1 MKIHIAL
8 PTGKIIGLEKDSSST
23 IKHVKEEVQAKES
36 IPSDQQLL
44 IFNTGQR
51 CKELTDDCILS
62 DCIAHHDSTHLF
74 GTILKLD
81 TDTMQI
87 YVSFHEETYKLDGV
101 KPLHTV
107 SDLESNI
114 RNRLQYHQGFKLMHQ
129 ETELQKGH
137 TLCYYNIKDG
147 SRLTLR
153 LSGIEMNVY
162 VKSITGCTYTLSLHS
177 LDSIMKTKMMIAE
190 QHGIPPENQRLVFC
204 GKLLENQPTLYDYN
218 ITNKSTLH
226 LIMSLMGG
234 MQIFVKILTG
244 KTITVEVEA
253 SHKIENVKASIQDKE
268 GIPPH
273 YQGLIFCGKLLQN
286 HHTLSYYNIHKES
299 VLHLVLVQDTDI
311 FIKTFTGKYINFN
324 MNATNTIEFMMGEIC
339 NILEILPDQYRVIF
353 DGQILNRE
361 CTLSDYD
368 IPAKSTIHLVLIE
381 GETIEIFFKSQA
393 ERYFTIIFKAFGL
406 ETVEGLKAKI
416 QLVEGIPIDR
426 QNLLFD
432 GRVLENKYTLLDSGI
447 ENESTLTLEDTSWVI
462 SRSEIFLDQEEMVEK
477 DWGYFTK
484 AVYKECMV
492 FVKCLH
498 KIKDDDTIVEF
509 WTKQMEILFH
519 CHHPNIVKFMGGIV
533 EHPIVIITELMDTT
547 LHVALSNGGAT
558 PNHIY
563 SVSMDVARGLLYL
576 HSNLPQPFI
585 HGNIIPDNVLLK
597 ALGIGWK
604 AKLSYLGSV
613 HTYDKNHISVAPE
626 VRIAG
631 EESVKMDVYSF
642 GMLLVEMTMRT
653 HDPSQEELRKWP
665 HFKPII
671 DKCTIQNPNKRP
683 SMKEVV
689 DQLE

>member
-8 PTGKIIGLEKDSSST
+8 PTGKIISLEKDSSSA
-23 IKHVKEEVQAKES
+23 IKHVKEKIQAKES

-87 YVSFHEETYKLDGV
+87 CVLSHEETHKLDGI
-101 KPLHTV
+101 KPLDTV

-114 RNRLQYHQGFKLMHQ
+114 RNRLQYHQGFKLMHHK
-129 ETELQKGH
+129 TELQKGH

-147 SRLTLR
+147 SHLTLR
-153 LSGIEMNVY
+153 MEIEVY
-162 VKSITGCTYTLSLHS
+162 VKSLTGSIFTLSLS
-177 LDSIMKTKMMIAE
+177 PFNSVMETKMMIAE
-190 QHGIPPENQRLVFC
+190 QHGIPTEQQRLVFS
-204 GKLLENQPTLYDYN
+204 GKALKDQCRLYEYN
-218 ITNKSTLH
+218 VTRKSTLH
-226 LIMSLMGG
+226 LILRLRGG
-234 MQIFVKILTG
+234 MQIFVIALTG
-244 KTITVEVEA
+244 KTITLEIGA
-253 SHKIENVKASIQDKE
+253 SDTVGNLKANIQDKE

-286 HHTLSYYNIHKES
+286 HHTLSYYNIQKES
-299 VLHLVLVQDTDI
+299 VLRLVLLRDTDI
-311 FIKTFTGKYINFN
+311 FIKTYTGKYINFN
-324 MNATNTIEFMMGEIC
+324 MNATNTIEFMIGEIC
-339 NILEILPDQYRVIF
+339 NILKILPDQYRVIF

-361 CTLSDYD
+361 CTLSNYD

-393 ERYFTIIFKAFGL
+393 ERCFTIIFKAFGL
-406 ETVEGLKAKI
+406 ETVEDLKAKI

-432 GRVLENKYTLLDSGI
+432 GRELENRYTLLDSGI

-477 DWGYFTK
+477 DYGYFTK
-484 AVYKECMV
+484 AIYKECMV

-498 KIKDDDTIVEF
+498 KIKDDDTIAEF
-509 WTKQMEILFH
+509 WTKQMEISFH
-519 CHHPNIVKFMGGIV
+519 CHHSNIVKFMGGIV
-533 EHPIVIITELMDTT
+533 EHPIVIITELMDIT
-547 LHVALSNGGAT
+547 LHDALSNGRAT
-558 PNHIY
+558 ANHIY

-576 HSNLPQPFI
+576 HSNLPHPFI

-597 ALGIGWK
+597 ASGIGWK
-604 AKLSYLGSV
+604 AKLSYLGCV

-671 DKCTIQNPNKRP
+671 DKCIIQNPNKRP